1 MAEKLGFKHFMTV
14 NYRPGEDDLTNYRA
28 HKRRRGQGAGSDAE
42 YSSTNSPEETDEALT
57 PSQRLARGRQARRI
71 KSKLKM
77 GRARAARRIAS
88 MAVLKRR
95 ARKSARKALY
105 KKIVRGIPKAELSP
119 ARKQEIEKR
128 LEKPAFQA
136 RISRIA
142 KKTLKDVRKKELARK
157 RK

>member
-14 NYRPGEDDLTNYRA
+14 NYRPGEDELTNYRA
-28 HKRRRGQGAGSDAE
+28 YKRRRGQGAGSNAE

-57 PSQRLARGRQARRI
+57 PSQRLARARQARKD

-77 GRARAARRIAS
+77 GRARASRRIAS

-105 KKIVRGIPKAELSP
+105 KKIVRGIPKSDLSP

-142 KKTLKDVRKKELARK
+142 RKTIKDVRKKELERK

>member
-1 MAEKLGFKHFMTV
+1 MAEKLSFKHFTTV
-14 NYRPGEDDLTNYRA
+14 DYRPGEDDQINYRA
-28 HKRRRGQGAGSDAE
+28 HKRKGA
-42 YSSTNSPEETDEALT
+42 TDEALT
-57 PSQRLARGRQARRI
+57 PSQRLARGRQARKN
-71 KSKLKM
+71 KSKMKM
-77 GRARAARRIAS
+77 GAARARRRIAS
-88 MAVLKRR
+88 MSVMKRR

-105 KKIVRGIPKAELSP
+105 KKIVRGIPKTDLSP

-142 KKTLKDVRKKELARK
+142 RKTLKDVRKKELARK